1 MIELFKYNW
10 VVRDEWV
17 NLCGQIPQEELIRER
32 VGGVGSIL
40 KTIFHVVDVE
50 YSWIQALNGRPD
62 SEPDY
67 EDYKSLDLVHKLSNE
82 YRKDNQEFINKWSND
97 MEYEEIKVPWSDT
110 VYYHGEVLRH
120 VIAHEIHHVGQLSI
134 WTKELGIKPVSANFI
149 ERGLMKDIG

>member
-1 MIELFKYNW
+1 
-10 VVRDEWV
+10 
-17 NLCGQIPQEELIRER
+17 
-32 VGGVGSIL
+32 
-40 KTIFHVVDVE
+40 
-50 YSWIQALNGRPD
+50 
-62 SEPDY
+62 
-67 EDYKSLDLVHKLSNE
+67 
-82 YRKDNQEFINKWSND
+82 